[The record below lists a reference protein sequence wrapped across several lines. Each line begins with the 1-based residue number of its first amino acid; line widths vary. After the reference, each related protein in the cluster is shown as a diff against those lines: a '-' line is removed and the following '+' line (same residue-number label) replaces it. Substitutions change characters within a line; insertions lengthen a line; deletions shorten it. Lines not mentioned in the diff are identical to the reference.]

1 MDTTTTIPTPT
12 DSITG
17 SVIRLSLDTIDSTA
31 ITALRWQGVY
41 GVGDLFVTYTS
52 GGTYH
57 GPSVCVADVLPVLTT
72 TSFGSI
78 GAAVARLV
86 GHRKGARVA

>member
-1 MDTTTTIPTPT
+1 MDTIPTPT
-12 DSITG
+12 LADSITG
-17 SVIRLSLDTIDSTA
+17 SVIVLSLDTVDSTA

-41 GVGDLFVTYTS
+41 GIGDLFVTYTS
-52 GGTYH
+52 GGTYRW
-57 GPSVCVADVLPVLTT
+57 PSVCVGDVLPVLTT
-72 TSFGSI
+72 TSYGSI